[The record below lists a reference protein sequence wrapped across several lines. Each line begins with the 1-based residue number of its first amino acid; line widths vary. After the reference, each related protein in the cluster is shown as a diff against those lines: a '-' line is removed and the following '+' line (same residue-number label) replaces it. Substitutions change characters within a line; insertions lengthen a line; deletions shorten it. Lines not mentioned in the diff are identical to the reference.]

1 MNKIWIIWIKSTYL
15 NFDEKLFRHY
25 HRNIRFQYSF
35 YNIMLHLRHFQYIS
49 IIINYR
55 KNRAPV
61 LQSFMVI
68 RNHAYLFLKNY
79 SPSKLVIS
87 ECKVKVSH
95 ETKKRLRSRKTRSE
109 EARASLK
116 MEAPV
121 LSKVHYLRGRFLYK
135 GVGWVT
141 SPCLE
146 SSS

>member
-1 MNKIWIIWIKSTYL
+1 MISIFSRHNFVLKID
-15 NFDEKLFRHY
+15 NEKLFRHFTTEIFVS
-25 HRNIRFQYSF
+25 NFTIQF
-35 YNIMLHLRHFQYIS
+35 LHLRYFQYIS

-61 LQSFMVI
+61 WCLNLPWSSEIMRISFWKA
-68 RNHAYLFLKNY
+68 NSA
-79 SPSKLVIS
+79 PKLVIN
-87 ECKVKVSH
+87 EHKVKVSR

-109 EARASLK
+109 ARASLK
-116 MEAPV
+116 MEAAV

-141 SPCLE
+141 SLCLE